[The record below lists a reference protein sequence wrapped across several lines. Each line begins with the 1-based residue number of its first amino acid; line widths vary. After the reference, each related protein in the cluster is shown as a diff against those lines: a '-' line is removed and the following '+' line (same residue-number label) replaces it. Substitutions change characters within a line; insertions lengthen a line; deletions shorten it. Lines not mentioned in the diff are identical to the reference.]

1 MQKLQ
6 DWAIR
11 YLKQLGILSDNSNE
25 WENIIMLIIII
36 AFIFLID
43 YVCRNVFLRI
53 FKHIAKKTA
62 NQWDDLI
69 VERKIINKLIHII
82 TAILLFVLLPVA
94 FPKEE
99 TPRLLEVFET
109 ICKIYI
115 IAVSLVFINSSLSLV
130 HAFYNQKESLKDKPL
145 KGFIQ
150 LLQVTVFFVGL
161 IFIVSVL
168 INKSPMSLFAG
179 LGASAAILMLV
190 FKDTILGFIAGIQLS
205 YNDMLRPGDWITMEK
220 YNADGNVIEVT
231 LNAVKVKNFDNT
243 VTTIPPYALV
253 TDAFQNWRGMIE
265 SDGRR
270 IKRSINIDMN
280 SVTFCTPEMLE
291 KFRKISLI
299 TEYIDKKEA
308 ELLAYNEEHK
318 IDNSIK
324 VNGRRETNLGVFRA
338 YLINYLRNIPV
349 VNKEMTLMVRQLQP
363 TAVGVP
369 VELYF
374 FSSIKEWTAYENIQA
389 DVFDHVLAVIPEF
402 ELRIFQNVSGNDLRY
417 MFLERNKL

>member
-6 DWAIR
+6 DWTIR

-99 TPRLLEVFET
+99 TPRLLEIFET

-417 MFLERNKL
+417 MFMERNKL